1 MCSDKKIIKLAIV
14 KFGLRTVLFILL
26 FLQVVDLNKIQSDL
40 EELGGVM
47 FGPSSPVRNF
57 FQVKISPAMT
67 RQRRVSQRIRVANPS
82 PPTPRGPRTGSFK
95 DAEATYESRD
105 SQGTEDDAGE
115 RKKKT
120 SLGDLIPRVSV
131 FKGKS
136 GKKSKGKIRFA
147 DDGDD
152 DDGGDDDGDDDD
164 GGGDDVKQGVYSMW
178 NF

>member
-1 MCSDKKIIKLAIV
+1 MSNLGYGQCYLSYC
-14 KFGLRTVLFILL
+14 

-67 RQRRVSQRIRVANPS
+67 RQRRVSQRIRVEKQS

-120 SLGDLIPRVSV
+120 SLGDLIPRISV

-147 DDGDD
+147 NDD
-152 DDGGDDDGDDDD
+152 DDGGDDDDDGGGDDD
-164 GGGDDVKQGVYSMW
+164 GGDDDVKQGVYSMW